1 MGGINLGKF
10 FDRITTV
17 SMNASPT
24 ERAIIG
30 VIPGVIGA
38 VTNIAAPGAGAI
50 TGGLAKGLIHESS
63 GSLTQQYNMT
73 GVVEEPAVPMPA
85 WLMPTLIG
93 ASVLVLGGFVWA
105 VMGPTPE
112 ER

>member
-38 VTNIAAPGAGAI
+38 VGNIVAPGV
-50 TGGLAKGLIHESS
+50 GGLAGGVAGGLIHESK
-63 GSLTQQYNMT
+63 GLTQQYNM
-73 GVVEEPAVPMPA
+73 GPVEPTYPPMPG
-85 WLMPTLIG
+85 WVVPTLIG
-93 ASVLVLGGFVWA
+93 AGALVLGGFVWA
-105 VMGPTPE
+105 IMGPSPE
-112 ER
+112 KR